1 MGIFDEAT
9 LFLISLI
16 DSNENW
22 LYSVFFIMLS
32 PKTKRNI
39 YRILPFGIIWL
50 LFSIVYVQLEK
61 GILGNLGYYP
71 STGNP
76 YNFRQNILVT
86 PFSALITGLLIG
98 TVEVVYLNKLFI
110 QKSFTRKIVY
120 KSLIYL
126 ATIIGFILISSV
138 ISNATDVGTGIFSK
152 EVWDNVW
159 KFFWDYAFFSV
170 CFFMASVILVSQFYA
185 EVSENI
191 GHGILHNFFTGR
203 YHSPT
208 EEVRIFMFLDM
219 KSSSSIAEKIGHV
232 RYFEILR
239 EYYSD
244 LSEPII
250 KHSGEVYQYV
260 GDEIIVTWR
269 PATGLK
275 NNRCIQCF
283 LEMKAAI
290 QRQSDKYNKK
300 FGYLPEFKAGFHL
313 GKVTTGEIG
322 DIKKEIIFTGDT
334 LNTTARIQG
343 LCNIYNTD
351 ILISADLMKN
361 LTLDPSIKIKSL
373 GENELKGKEEK
384 IELFTISGT

>member
-1 MGIFDEAT
+1 
-9 LFLISLI
+9 
-16 DSNENW
+16 
-22 LYSVFFIMLS
+22 MLS

-50 LFSIVYVQLEK
+50 IFSIVYVQLEK

-76 YNFRQNILVT
+76 YNFKQNIFVT
-86 PFSALITGLLIG
+86 PLLALIAGLLIG
-98 TVEVVYLNKLFI
+98 TIEVVYLNKIFI
-110 QKSFTRKIVY
+110 LKSFSRKIVY

-126 ATIIGFILISSV
+126 ATILSFILILSF
-138 ISNATDVGTGIFSK
+138 ISNATDVGTGVFSK

-159 KFFWDYAFFSV
+159 KFFWDYSFFSV

-191 GHGILHNFFTGR
+191 GHGILHNFFTGK

-208 EEVRIFMFLDM
+208 EEERIFMFLDM
-219 KSSSSIAEKIGHV
+219 KSSSTIAEKIGHV
-232 RYFEILR
+232 RYFEMLR

-244 LSEPII
+244 LSDPII
-250 KHSGEVYQYV
+250 RHSGEVYQYV

-269 PATGLK
+269 PDSGLK

-283 LEMKAAI
+283 LEMKSSIKQQAH
-290 QRQSDKYNKK
+290 KYDKK
-300 FGYLPEFKAGFHL
+300 FGYLPEFKAGFHM

-343 LCNIYNTD
+343 LCNLYKTD

-384 IELFTISGT
+384 IELFTLVQ